1 MHNLEAHQVQV
12 QNSRKIG
19 QIEIL
24 LFTIIIIII
33 IIIINFVLICITMEC
48 FKMAISSWAVGILDH
63 VHFNHPW
70 PAEYWPT
77 VSADVPVNSRPTRLS
92 V

>member
-33 IIIINFVLICITMEC
+33 IIIINFVLIFITMEC
-48 FKMAISSWAVGILDH
+48 FKMAISS
-63 VHFNHPW
+63 
-70 PAEYWPT
+70 
-77 VSADVPVNSRPTRLS
+77 
-92 V
+92 